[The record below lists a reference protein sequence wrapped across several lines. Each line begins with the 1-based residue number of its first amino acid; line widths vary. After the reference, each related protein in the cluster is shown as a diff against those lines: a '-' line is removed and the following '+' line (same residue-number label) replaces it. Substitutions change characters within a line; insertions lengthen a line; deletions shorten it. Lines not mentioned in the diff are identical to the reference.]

1 MLLDGQL
8 VNTGV
13 LQHAGVSRLV
23 EEDRQG
29 RQDRA
34 KQIWQLLSLELW
46 YQRMTEL
53 GVGSIAT

>member
-1 MLLDGQL
+1 